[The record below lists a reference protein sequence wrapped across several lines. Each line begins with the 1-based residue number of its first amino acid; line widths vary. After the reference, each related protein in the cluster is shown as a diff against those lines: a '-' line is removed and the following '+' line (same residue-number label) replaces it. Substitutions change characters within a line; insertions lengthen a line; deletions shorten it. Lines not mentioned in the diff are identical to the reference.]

1 MKVSVRVRGE
11 WLAVPCRD
19 GRQTVRWLGEEA
31 LRRYLK
37 LKPSS
42 YLDGRTEKVFQIR
55 KTRGGAI
62 IDGDDVIRNVLDDN
76 EFLSVVLETD
86 RPSPVTGPAEITY
99 VPEQVYPLHNS
110 TRSAAE
116 VTWASLSDPEILR
129 AVGGRRHRRC
139 FHQGQFCA
147 SEYTSRA
154 EANALMFIATP
165 LE

>member
-31 LRRYLK
+31 LRRYMK

-42 YLDGRTEKVFQIR
+42 FLDGRTEKVYQVR

-62 IDGDDVIRNVLDDN
+62 IDGDDIIRNVLDDN

-99 VPEQVYPLHNS
+99 VPEQVYPFHYSYARKNQSSVVVHTDGTLQGAVSLQLSFYCSDELRS
-110 TRSAAE
+110 T
-116 VTWASLSDPEILR
+116 LNP
-129 AVGGRRHRRC
+129 
-139 FHQGQFCA
+139 
-147 SEYTSRA
+147 
-154 EANALMFIATP
+154 
-165 LE
+165 